1 MIRKP
6 YPPGMH
12 GQKRR
17 RTISEYGRQLREK
30 QKIKALYGLGE
41 RQLRRYVAS
50 ALKQRDKTVESLLS
64 LLERRLDN
72 VLVRLGLTSSL
83 GAARQLAAHGHFL
96 VNKKRVNVPSY
107 PVSTGDIVSI
117 RPASAGR
124 NVLRDMP
131 ERLKKYTPP
140 AWLALNRETREGRIL
155 REPSLEDL
163 GALPA
168 NIQAILEYY
177 SR

>member
-1 MIRKP
+1 
-6 YPPGMH
+6 MH

-30 QKIKALYGLGE
+30 QKVKALYGLSE
-41 RQLRRYVAS
+41 QQLRRYVAS
-50 ALKQRDKTVESLLS
+50 ALPHRGKTVEFLLS
-64 LLERRLDN
+64 ALERRLDA
-72 VLVRLGLTSSL
+72 VLVRLGIALSL

-107 PVSTGDIVSI
+107 LLKAGDILSI
-117 RPASAGR
+117 RPASVEKGP
-124 NVLRDMP
+124 LRDIS
-131 ERLKKYTPP
+131 ERFKKYTPP
-140 AWLALNRETREGRIL
+140 GWLAFNQQTREGHVI

-163 GALPA
+163 GVLPA